1 MPKPDNTE
9 KSDTGPEEKAKVPPA
24 SSSTKPGVATSQ
36 GEASTIEKV
45 RNAVLT
51 GCGIGFFYALFHSLN
66 ISLALTFWWLVL
78 ATAIVFIFATLRRR
92 AK

>member
-36 GEASTIEKV
+36 REASPIEKV

-51 GCGIGFFYALFHSLN
+51 GCGIGFFYTLFHSLN
-66 ISLALTFWWLVL
+66 ISLAPAFWWLVL
-78 ATAIVFIFATLRRR
+78 ASGVVLIFAILRRR